1 MWSKTVAMA
10 RHVAGLRAAAFL
22 TAGMARVPF
31 WKFLLADAGAAAVS
45 VPFVFAL
52 AYFFTDQIAAILAD
66 VHRVERWL
74 ALAALIGLTGGVV
87 VLVMRS
93 NRRVSKAP

>member
-1 MWSKTVAMA
+1 MSKASTRLAPI
-10 RHVAGLRAAAFL
+10 HHPHGF
-22 TAGMARVPF
+22 ARV
-31 WKFLLADAGAAAVS
+31 AAVS
-45 VPFVFAL
+45 VPFVLAL
-52 AYFFTDQIAAILAD
+52 AYFFTDQIGAILAD

>member
-1 MWSKTVAMA
+1 MSKASTRLAPIHHPHGFA
-10 RHVAGLRAAAFL
+10 RG
-22 TAGMARVPF
+22 
-31 WKFLLADAGAAAVS
+31 AAVS

-52 AYFFTDQIAAILAD
+52 AYFFTDQIGAILAD

-87 VLVMRS
+87 VFVMRS

>member
-1 MWSKTVAMA
+1 VVEAMLVLQELVG
-10 RHVAGLRAAAFL
+10 RFTYAGVLV
-22 TAGMARVPF
+22 T
-31 WKFLLADAGAAAVS
+31 LLLGS
-45 VPFVFAL
+45 LGLPIPEEMPI
-52 AYFFTDQIAAILAD
+52 IAAGILAD

>member
-1 MWSKTVAMA
+1 LSS
-10 RHVAGLRAAAFL
+10 
-22 TAGMARVPF
+22 
-31 WKFLLADAGAAAVS
+31 AAAVS

-52 AYFFTDQIAAILAD
+52 AYFFTDQIGAILAD

-87 VLVMRS
+87 V
-93 NRRVSKAP
+93 SKAP